1 MIFSTGP
8 CDIEM
13 ENLSAL
19 DRATVRG
26 GEVYPAWAG
35 PHPFTARQYSRTL
48 GLGLMTCGC
57 GLSLWM
63 INGYQSTLN
72 RSPIRRFVDKSARS
86 VSAIFSACNVPS
98 EKGRFGFS
106 GTYR

>member
-63 INGYQSTLN
+63 INGYLVDTQPIADSTVC
-72 RSPIRRFVDKSARS
+72 RQIRS
-86 VSAIFSACNVPS
+86 VGIRNF
-98 EKGRFGFS
+98 
-106 GTYR
+106 